1 MSYFLFPPL
10 KLTTIF
16 GTAIL
21 SQETTNF
28 SVSSYQKRN
37 GSGVKTKQEP
47 TNPGAVLICLSNFLV
62 LTEIVA
68 SETEIGGK
76 MQSLQYACGHLF
88 YCHYHYQKLHV
99 FNP

>member
-37 GSGVKTKQEP
+37 GSGVKKKKTR
-47 TNPGAVLICLSNFLV
+47 TNKSWCCFDLSVQFLG
-62 LTEIVA
+62 T
-68 SETEIGGK
+68 
-76 MQSLQYACGHLF
+76 
-88 YCHYHYQKLHV
+88 
-99 FNP
+99 N